1 MRTNFLDNAAN
12 QNTCQFITSL
22 LAMYLL
28 GEDQK
33 SKLKLRYADM
43 QRNFDCFCFDEWDGD
58 SVDNVWKFSSG
69 VTPYKDFDDTANI
82 PIPITNAAIKK
93 ISDSAVTSLDLPT
106 WFNLSNCDKRVV
118 ILAQDPMP
126 RSKWYDDC
134 RDAVCSSPFG
144 LHTKTWREKGN
155 GGGRIWGLVK
165 NLMQNNIGVYLTD
178 IRKFY
183 FRTADAERKYIAP
196 TNEINEI
203 YRSLLSEELEII
215 KPTVIVTLGN
225 QSASALTDLMNDEV
239 EAQVINLPHFS
250 GQAQGAI
257 KEFFNVP
264 QEHKFRIEEQIEYY
278 SQFIINNVN

>member
-1 MRTNFLDNAAN
+1 
-12 QNTCQFITSL
+12 
-22 LAMYLL
+22 MYLL

-58 SVDNVWKFSSG
+58 SEDNVWKFSSG

-82 PIPITNAAIKK
+82 PIPITSAAIKK

-165 NLMQNNIGVYLTD
+165 NLIQNNVGVYLTD

-203 YRSLLSEELEII
+203 YRSLISEELAII
-215 KPTVIVTLGN
+215 NPNLIVTLGN
-225 QSASALTDLMNDEV
+225 QSANALSNLMNDKIEV
-239 EAQVINLPHFS
+239 QVINLPHFS
-250 GQAQGAI
+250 GQAQGKI
-257 KEFFNVP
+257 KDFFNVP